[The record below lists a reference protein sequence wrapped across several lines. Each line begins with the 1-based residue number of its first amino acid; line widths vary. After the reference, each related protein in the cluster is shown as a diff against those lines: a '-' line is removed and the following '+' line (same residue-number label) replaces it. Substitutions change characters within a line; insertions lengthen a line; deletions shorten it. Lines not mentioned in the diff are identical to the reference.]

1 MSAEVKEIKGTKF
14 TPEEEKKLDPAKGGV
29 SLAGTPK
36 VSEVEGQ
43 DIAYCR
49 FVCPW
54 CYRTST
60 AYCSTTVYNY
70 YTCGWCGGRFR
81 G

>member
-1 MSAEVKEIKGTKF
+1 MSAEMKEVQGKKF
-14 TPEEEKKLDPAKGGV
+14 TPEEEKKLDPAHRIV
-29 SLAGTPK
+29 SLAAPPK
-36 VSEVEGQ
+36 ESEVEGQ
-43 DIAYCR
+43 AVVYCR

-70 YTCGWCGGRFR
+70 YTCGWCGGTFR

>member
-1 MSAEVKEIKGTKF
+1 MSAEMKEIKGVKF
-14 TPEEEKKLDPAKGGV
+14 TPEEEKKIDPAKTAV

-36 VSEVEGQ
+36 VKEVEGQ
-43 DIAYCR
+43 EIVYCR

-54 CYRTST
+54 CARTST
-60 AYCSTTVYNY
+60 AYCSTNVYNNY
-70 YTCGWCGGRFR
+70 ICGWCGGRFR